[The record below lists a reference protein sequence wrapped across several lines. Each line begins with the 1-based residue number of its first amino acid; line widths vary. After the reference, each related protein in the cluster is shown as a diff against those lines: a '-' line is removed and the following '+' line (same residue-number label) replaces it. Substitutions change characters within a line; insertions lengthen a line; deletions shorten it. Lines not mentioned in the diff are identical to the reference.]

1 MLTQRLIFLLQFLL
15 MTTVAAE
22 TYGPVKSG
30 EMLWVIANKVHTPD
44 GITRHQSVLALLHA
58 NPHAFSVPCNFNSLK
73 IGAILTVPVAEE
85 FPLSGAEA
93 FREFT
98 RQQAEWKTHRQG
110 QMIQCAPPATAPNSS
125 ITTAT
130 TSPEIAT
137 KSQIIPST
145 SLPSDISRDKQ
156 PNSEK
161 SNQFSQ
167 LTQWFNYQKLATL
180 LANQPLGLVIGGM
193 IIMGGGMLLAIL
205 FGWLLHRGVSGR
217 PEPSYPLATVSE
229 HFFTEIHS
237 PLVAATNAAMEE
249 RLSSIRLCLA
259 QGDLPKVPPLVQEVE
274 LKGTAIQQF
283 EARQLAE
290 IYKKMANLQ
299 EEFQQTQ
306 KLLLSQLSQPTVTVS
321 LDAKS
326 ANTAEKIDAKQGE
339 YLPQRYLPENKEK
352 VFELVDTVMQVLDQ
366 ELQAQG
372 QLVEAY
378 QQRHQPPILETE
390 DYQVVKKSEEL
401 DELGEKNETN
411 SRQAK
416 STRYL

>member
-1 MLTQRLIFLLQFLL
+1 
-15 MTTVAAE
+15 
-22 TYGPVKSG
+22 
-30 EMLWVIANKVHTPD
+30 
-44 GITRHQSVLALLHA
+44 
-58 NPHAFSVPCNFNSLK
+58 
-73 IGAILTVPVAEE
+73 
-85 FPLSGAEA
+85 
-93 FREFT
+93 
-98 RQQAEWKTHRQG
+98 
-110 QMIQCAPPATAPNSS
+110 
-125 ITTAT
+125 
-130 TSPEIAT
+130 
-137 KSQIIPST
+137 
-145 SLPSDISRDKQ
+145 
-156 PNSEK
+156 
-161 SNQFSQ
+161 
-167 LTQWFNYQKLATL
+167 
-180 LANQPLGLVIGGM
+180 
-193 IIMGGGMLLAIL
+193 
-205 FGWLLHRGVSGR
+205 
-217 PEPSYPLATVSE
+217 
-229 HFFTEIHS
+229 
-237 PLVAATNAAMEE
+237 
-249 RLSSIRLCLA
+249 
-259 QGDLPKVPPLVQEVE
+259 
-274 LKGTAIQQF
+274 
-283 EARQLAE
+283 
-290 IYKKMANLQ
+290 MANLQ